1 MDMAE
6 LVEATTLYYGLAV
19 DVLSF
24 YMTVTS
30 GFLIVAYLAGSK
42 LSRPQV
48 FIISTLYI
56 GMAALAA
63 YAATVWVLRGYFFA
77 YQQLEMDD
85 SIPIYATYGIPYCLG
100 LFLFG
105 GIIAC
110 MKFMW
115 DVRHPKTE

>member
-1 MDMAE
+1 MEMAD
-6 LVEATTLYYGLAV
+6 LVESSGIYYGLAV
-19 DVLSF
+19 EVLSF

-30 GFLIVAYLAGSK
+30 GFLIVAYLAGK
-42 LSRPQV
+42 NLSTPQV

-105 GIIAC
+105 GIFAS

-115 DVRHPKTE
+115 DVRHPKPE